1 MGTVP
6 GASRRTSK
14 VAASSCEPIDLD
26 VLVHSTYAAIK
37 RDILANLLRP
47 GTKLTHRMLAEKL
60 GVSRTP
66 VRESLERLY
75 QEGYVKRVQNRGYFV
90 AEMDAQ
96 EVSDLYQTREALELY
111 ALQRVLA
118 RGISAQSL
126 KAIQAINA
134 RYRTLCQENLSR
146 ERLMVDREFH
156 LALADLA
163 GNAFL
168 SRTLAGIFDRL
179 ILKRRVEGYHDT
191 RGLKPHHDH
200 LRLLSALGKGDGGL
214 AQRQLRDHVSSAC
227 TRLTEYLQAQVAQG
241 NTE

>member
-1 MGTVP
+1 MPTKP
-6 GASRRTSK
+6 GAPRAATK
-14 VAASSCEPIDLD
+14 GAASTGAPHDLD

-37 RDILANLLRP
+37 RDILGNRLRP
-47 GTKLTHRMLAEKL
+47 GTKLTHRMLAENL

-90 AEMDAQ
+90 AEMDTQ
-96 EVSDLYQTREALELY
+96 EVSELYQTREALELY
-111 ALQRVLA
+111 ALQQVLVT
-118 RGISAQSL
+118 GISAQSL

-134 RYRTLCQENLSR
+134 RYRTLCQQNLSR

-163 GNAFL
+163 GNGFL

-191 RGLKPHHDH
+191 RGLKPHDDH
-200 LRLLSALGKGDGGL
+200 VRLLAALGKGDAAM
-214 AQRQLRDHVSSAC
+214 AQRILRDHISSAC
-227 TRLTEYLQAQVAQG
+227 TRLTEYLQAPVA
-241 NTE
+241 

>member
-47 GTKLTHRMLAEKL
+47 GSKLTHRMLAEKL

-90 AEMDAQ
+90 AEMDTQ
-96 EVSDLYQTREALELY
+96 EVSELYQTREALELF
-111 ALQRVLA
+111 ALQQVLTK
-118 RGISAQSL
+118 GISAQSL

-134 RYRTLCQENLSR
+134 RYRILCQQNLSR

-163 GNAFL
+163 GNGFL
-168 SRTLAGIFDRL
+168 NRTLAGIFDRL

-191 RGLKPHHDH
+191 RGLKPYDDH
-200 LRLLSALGKGDGGL
+200 VRLLAAFGKGDDDL
-214 AQRQLRDHVSSAC
+214 AQRQLREHISSAC
-227 TRLTEYLQAQVAQG
+227 TRLTEYLQAPVA
-241 NTE
+241 

>member
-1 MGTVP
+1 MSTPP
-6 GASRRTSK
+6 GLRRAAAKAPASTD
-14 VAASSCEPIDLD
+14 EPHDLD

-37 RDILANLLRP
+37 RDILGNRLRP
-47 GTKLTHRMLAEKL
+47 GSKLTHRMLAENL

-90 AEMDAQ
+90 AEMDTQ
-96 EVSDLYQTREALELY
+96 EVGELYQTREALELY

-118 RGISAQSL
+118 KGISAQSL

-134 RYRTLCQENLSR
+134 RYRILCQQNLSR
-146 ERLMVDREFH
+146 ERLLVDREFH
-156 LALADLA
+156 LALADLT
-163 GNAFL
+163 GNGFL

-191 RGLKPHHDH
+191 RGLKPHDDH
-200 LRLLSALGKGDGGL
+200 VRLLAALGKSDDVL
-214 AQRQLRDHVSSAC
+214 AQRLLRDHISSAC
-227 TRLTEYLQAQVAQG
+227 ARLTEYLQASVA
-241 NTE
+241 

>member
-14 VAASSCEPIDLD
+14 VAASSGEPIDLD

-47 GTKLTHRMLAEKL
+47 GSKLTHRMLAEKL

-90 AEMDAQ
+90 AEMDTQ

-111 ALQRVLA
+111 ALQQVLA
-118 RGISAQSL
+118 KGISAQSL

-134 RYRTLCQENLSR
+134 RYRILCQQNLSR
-146 ERLMVDREFH
+146 ERLIVDREFH
-156 LALADLA
+156 LALANLA
-163 GNAFL
+163 GNGFL
-168 SRTLAGIFDRL
+168 SRSLAGIFDRL

-191 RGLKPHHDH
+191 RGLKPHEDH
-200 LRLLSALGKGDGGL
+200 VRLLAALGKGDDGL
-214 AQRQLRDHVSSAC
+214 AQGLLRDHISSAC
-227 TRLTEYLQAQVAQG
+227 ARLTEYLQAPLA
-241 NTE
+241 